1 MSAADAACPAPASDM
16 AINHSIEGGVATITF
31 NRPEALNALDIE
43 TQSQLRDLLIALR
56 DDDAVRVIVMT
67 GVGERSF
74 CVGSDL
80 KKTPP
85 SDTIYAR
92 AWTASDA
99 KAVEMGAYVRLLNF
113 DSLRI
118 WKPMIAAINGYC
130 MGGGL
135 EIAMQ
140 CDLRI
145 AAQSASFALPEVKV
159 GSVAGVC
166 GPLLLRLIPQAH
178 AMKMLLTGARI
189 DAAEAAR
196 IGLVSDVWAD
206 EDLAA
211 KALELAHQIA
221 ENAPLSVTASKR
233 LARQTEVADRTALF
247 DATEEVFGMLKQ
259 SEDRIE
265 GRKAFA
271 ERRRPKFTGR

>member
-1 MSAADAACPAPASDM
+1 M
-16 AINHSIEGGVATITF
+16 AIEHTIADGVATVMF
-31 NRPEALNALDIE
+31 NRPEALNALDID
-43 TQSQLRDLLIALR
+43 TQIALKEVLVALR
-56 DDDAVRVIVMT
+56 DDDSVRVIVLS
-67 GVGERSF
+67 GVGDRAF

-85 SDTIYAR
+85 GDAIYAR
-92 AWTASDA
+92 AWTSSDDSAS
-99 KAVEMGAYVRLLNF
+99 KLGAYVRLMNF
-113 DSLRI
+113 DALRI

-140 CDLRI
+140 CDLRV

-178 AMKMLLTGARI
+178 AMKLLLTGGRM
-189 DAAEAAR
+189 DSVEAAR
-196 IGLVSDVWAD
+196 IGLISDVWPDA
-206 EDLAA
+206 ELAA
-211 KALELAHQIA
+211 RAQELARLIA
-221 ENAPLSVTASKR
+221 DNAPLSVMATKR
-233 LARQTEVADRTALF
+233 LARKTEVADRSTLF
-247 DATEEVFGMLKQ
+247 DATEEVFGMLKL

-271 ERRRPKFTGR
+271 ERRPPKFTGR

>member
-1 MSAADAACPAPASDM
+1 M
-16 AINHSIEGGVATITF
+16 ALDHSIANGVATIVF

-43 TQSQLRDLLIALR
+43 TQATLRDLLTALR
-56 DDDAVRVIVMT
+56 DDDSVRVIVLT
-67 GVGERSF
+67 GIGQRAF

-85 SDTIYAR
+85 DDALYAR

-99 KAVEMGAYVRLLNF
+99 KATELGAYVRLLNF

-140 CDLRI
+140 CDLRV
-145 AAQSASFALPEVKV
+145 AAEGASFALPEVKV

-178 AMKMLLTGARI
+178 AMKLLLSGERI
-189 DAAEAAR
+189 DAVEAGR
-196 IGLVSDVWAD
+196 IGLVSDVWPAD
-206 EDLAA
+206 ELAD
-211 KALELAHQIA
+211 KTHELARKIA
-221 ENAPLSVTASKR
+221 DNAPLPVAATKR
-233 LARQTEVADRTALF
+233 LARKTEVADRTALF

-259 SEDRIE
+259 SEDRME

-271 ERRRPKFTGR
+271 ERRPPKFIGR

>member
-1 MSAADAACPAPASDM
+1 MALEHTISD
-16 AINHSIEGGVATITF
+16 GVATIAF

-43 TQSQLRDLLIALR
+43 TQTSLRELLIQLR
-56 DDDAVRVIVMT
+56 DDDSVRVIVLT
-67 GVGERSF
+67 GVGDRSF

-85 SDTIYAR
+85 DDTLYAR
-92 AWTASDA
+92 AWTASDN
-99 KAVEMGAYVRLLNF
+99 KATELGAYVRLLNF
-113 DSLRI
+113 DTLRI

-140 CDLRI
+140 CDLRV
-145 AAQSASFALPEVKV
+145 AAESASFALPEVKV

-166 GPLLLRLIPQAH
+166 GPLLLRLVPQAH

-189 DAAEAAR
+189 DAAEAVR

-206 EDLAA
+206 DDLAA
-211 KALELAHQIA
+211 RAQELARQIA
-221 ENAPLSVTASKR
+221 DNAPLSVTATKR
-233 LARQTEVADRTALF
+233 LARTTETADRGALF
-247 DATEEVFGMLKQ
+247 DATEQVFGMLKHSQ
-259 SEDRIE
+259 DRAE

-271 ERRRPKFTGR
+271 ERRPPKFTGK

>member
-1 MSAADAACPAPASDM
+1 MALNHNISD
-16 AINHSIEGGVATITF
+16 GVATIVF
-31 NRPEALNALDIE
+31 NRPEALNALDVA
-43 TQSQLRDLLIALR
+43 TQAALRDLLITLR
-56 DDDAVRVIVMT
+56 DDDSVRVIVFT
-67 GVGERSF
+67 GIGDRSF

-80 KKTPP
+80 KNTPP
-85 SDTIYAR
+85 SDAIYAR

-99 KAVEMGAYVRLLNF
+99 QASELGAYVRLLNF

-118 WKPMIAAINGYC
+118 WKPMIAAVNGYC

-140 CDLRI
+140 CDLRVS
-145 AAQSASFALPEVKV
+145 AQSASFALPEVKV

-178 AMKMLLTGARI
+178 AMKMLLTGGRI
-189 DAAEAAR
+189 DANEAAR
-196 IGLVSDVWAD
+196 IGLISDVWPDD
-206 EDLAA
+206 ELAERTRDLA
-211 KALELAHQIA
+211 LVIA
-221 ENAPLSVTASKR
+221 GNAPLSVTATKR
-233 LARQTEVADRTALF
+233 LARKTEVADRTALF
-247 DATEEVFGMLKQ
+247 DATEEAFGMLKL

-271 ERRRPKFTGR
+271 ERRPPRFTGK